1 MVLLI
6 QQVIDPALSAE
17 EKKLSFVSIWFSFA
31 FALFLLNKCKKNDWM
46 ISAREK
52 KRLTFDSIPAF
63 GAWQAT
69 ILILVGLVG
78 WLVHSLI
85 DYLLSWLADSS
96 QLDYR
101 MSSPPSPSLWVV
113 NQTSA
118 GWRGLQCC
126 RWQWRRHLLLLGPLS
141 LVQVQKKTKDQ
152 PVLWQGERESVNTN
166 INPSNGNQ
174 RLLL

>member
-6 QQVIDPALSAE
+6 QQVVDPALSAE

-31 FALFLLNKCKKNDWM
+31 FALFLLNRCKKISM

-101 MSSPPSPSLWVV
+101 MSSPPSRSL
-113 NQTSA
+113 
-118 GWRGLQCC
+118 
-126 RWQWRRHLLLLGPLS
+126 
-141 LVQVQKKTKDQ
+141 
-152 PVLWQGERESVNTN
+152 
-166 INPSNGNQ
+166 
-174 RLLL
+174 

>member
-6 QQVIDPALSAE
+6 QQVIDPSLSAE

-31 FALFLLNKCKKNDWM
+31 FALFLLNRCKKLSM

-96 QLDYR
+96 QIDYR
-101 MSSPPSPSLWVV
+101 MSSPPSPSL
-113 NQTSA
+113 
-118 GWRGLQCC
+118 
-126 RWQWRRHLLLLGPLS
+126 
-141 LVQVQKKTKDQ
+141 
-152 PVLWQGERESVNTN
+152 
-166 INPSNGNQ
+166 
-174 RLLL
+174 

>member
-31 FALFLLNKCKKNDWM
+31 FALFLLNRCKKNWLNNFRQ
-46 ISAREK
+46 REEAPHVWLDPCLWSLASNDLDP
-52 KRLTFDSIPAF
+52 RRPGS
-63 GAWQAT
+63 
-69 ILILVGLVG
+69 LVG
-78 WLVHSLI
+78 WLSFELAGWFLTTWLSHELTSISITLNCESNISRLVGSSVLSLAVA
-85 DYLLSWLADSS
+85 STSA
-96 QLDYR
+96 
-101 MSSPPSPSLWVV
+101 PSL
-113 NQTSA
+113 SS
-118 GWRGLQCC
+118 
-126 RWQWRRHLLLLGPLS
+126 LS
-141 LVQVQKKTKDQ
+141 CSGGTLKDQ

>member
-6 QQVIDPALSAE
+6 QQVVDPALSAE

-31 FALFLLNKCKKNDWM
+31 FALFLLNRCKKLSM

-85 DYLLSWLADSS
+85 DYLLSWLAHSS
-96 QLDYR
+96 QLDF
-101 MSSPPSPSLWVV
+101 
-113 NQTSA
+113 A
-118 GWRGLQCC
+118 CAHI
-126 RWQWRRHLLLLGPLS
+126 HLDHFEL
-141 LVQVQKKTKDQ
+141 
-152 PVLWQGERESVNTN
+152 
-166 INPSNGNQ
+166 
-174 RLLL
+174 